1 MLFSHGALVGDTQ
14 VIGRTIAAFAPGLVF
29 FTVHYCMLRGFY
41 ADEDTRTP
49 FMVQMLLAV
58 TNILAAVAF
67 TIAAPPS
74 WIAALLALAYGL
86 AYLVGVVASA
96 SALSRR
102 VGPIFDATMIR
113 FSLRLAVAVGFG
125 AIVMVAP
132 VWGLHQL
139 GVRGD
144 TAGSA
149 TVVAAVAGA
158 AGALGYLVAARLAGL
173 REISSLL
180 RVVRRRA

>member
-1 MLFSHGALVGDTQ
+1 

-58 TNILAAVAF
+58 TNILAALAF
-67 TIAAPPS
+67 TIAAPVA

-96 SALSRR
+96 TALSRR

-113 FSLRLAVAVGFG
+113 FVLRLAVAVGGSALVMLG
-125 AIVMVAP
+125 A
-132 VWGLHQL
+132 VWGLDQL
-139 GVRGD
+139 GISGD

-158 AGALGYLVAARLAGL
+158 AGALGYIVMARLVGL
-173 REISSLL
+173 REIRSLL
-180 RVVRRRA
+180 GVVRRRA